1 MGLPPQRPPAPMSS
15 RAPLLLFGLFT
26 LVFLGVL
33 LGGGCNATEGLR
45 VNNADPTFTP
55 QRAIATEQQTES
67 STALLEQAS
76 TPAAILLTPKP
87 TPAAATG
94 SNNPDNFP
102 VQIGIDSTKL
112 QAISPL
118 IYGINN
124 SGSGDEDRLKWLG
137 VDLLRWGGNARSMHN
152 WEVNASNAGSD
163 WEFRNVSQGDKTPGS
178 ASLLFLQ
185 RNQRLGAQSILTI
198 PTLGWVAK
206 DGNNDSQS
214 VNVPAHGGPA
224 VSKNSESAFTQME
237 NGLWINPYD
246 PTANRARTSVQSFP
260 SKGAPFVYPPDLT
273 DGKVYQ
279 DEWVAYLRSMRPQG
293 SPPPIYAMDN
303 EPELWADSTHVDV
316 RPVRLGYDQEL
327 SLFLTYARAVKKAD
341 PEALVIGPESWGVT
355 AYLYSA
361 LDEGGN
367 GYSTNADRQA
377 HNGMPFIEWF
387 LKAVRAD
394 DQATGSRSLDTL
406 SVHYY
411 PNAGEYTGGNSPDMQ
426 DKRMQAPRALWDGT
440 YTEPSWVARTEWPN
454 LALVP
459 RLKKLIDQQYPGTKL
474 GITEWNFGGEDDISG
489 AIATADTL
497 GIFGREGVYLASFWG
512 DAKQGSPTG
521 WAFRLY
527 RNYDGQGSAF
537 GGESVATTNSNSGMT
552 SAYSALDSQGRLT
565 VMLINK
571 DRSRNA
577 AMNINTGSF
586 GAGRSATLYRY
597 RQANLSKIET
607 ESLTV
612 TDPAAIK
619 VSVAPLSIALLVLG
633 K

>member
-1 MGLPPQRPPAPMSS
+1 MGRHPRQLTAPKCR
-15 RAPLLLFGLFT
+15 RAPLWFFGLFT
-26 LVFLGVL
+26 LVFLS
-33 LGGGCNATEGLR
+33 GGCDATPGLR

-55 QRAIATEQQTES
+55 QRLTATEQQTNSE
-67 STALLEQAS
+67 TALLEQTS
-76 TPAAILLTPKP
+76 TPAAILLTPSP
-87 TPAAATG
+87 TAGATE
-94 SNNPDNFP
+94 SNSPGGFS
-102 VQIGIDSTKL
+102 VQIGLDTTKL

-118 IYGINN
+118 IYGISN
-124 SGSGDEDRLKWLG
+124 SGSGDEDKLKWLG
-137 VDLLRWGGNARSMHN
+137 VDLLRWGGNARSMYN

-163 WEFRNVSQGDKTPGS
+163 WEFRNVSQGDNTPGS

-185 RNQRLGAQSILTI
+185 RNQRLGAQSIMTI

-206 DGNNDSQS
+206 DGNNDNQS

-260 SKGAPFVYPPDLT
+260 SKGAPFIYPPNLT
-273 DGKVYQ
+273 DSKVYQ

-316 RPVRLGYDQEL
+316 RPVRLGYDDEL
-327 SLFLTYARAVKKAD
+327 SLFLTYAQAVKKAD
-341 PEALVIGPESWGVT
+341 PQALVIGPESWGVT

-361 LDEGGN
+361 LDEGGD
-367 GYSTNADRQA
+367 GYSTSADRKA

-387 LKAVRAD
+387 LKAVRD
-394 DQATGSRSLDTL
+394 SDQATGSRSLDALT
-406 SVHYY
+406 VHYY

-440 YTEPSWVARTEWPN
+440 YIEPSWVARTEWPN

-527 RNYDGQGSAF
+527 RNYDGKGSAF
-537 GGESVATTNSNSGMT
+537 GGKSVATTNSNSGMT

-565 VMLINK
+565 IMLINK
-571 DRSRNA
+571 DRSRTA
-577 AMNINTGSF
+577 EMKINTGSF
-586 GAGRSATLYRY
+586 GTGRAATLYRY
-597 RQANLSKIET
+597 GQADLSKIKI
-607 ESLTV
+607 ESLEV

-619 VSVAPLSIALLVLG
+619 VSLAPLSVALLVLG